1 MLPKTADR
9 IHAAIKNLSL
19 ILFCMI
25 ISYVIDATTAFAVF
39 KTVAAHGPV
48 SGRGPSKMGGIQF

>member
-1 MLPKTADR
+1 
-9 IHAAIKNLSL
+9 
-19 ILFCMI
+19 MI

-48 SGRGPSKMGGIQF
+48 SGRGPCQMDYRL

>member
-1 MLPKTADR
+1 
-9 IHAAIKNLSL
+9 
-19 ILFCMI
+19 MI
-25 ISYVIDATTAFAVF
+25 ISYVIDTTAAFAVF